1 MKGAWRQGFLTQW
14 PKIALVFLMFVL
26 MALMS
31 NAYVSS
37 IMRDQ
42 LHNTANQSLLT
53 IEANIRSNLSGSEA
67 ILASVVASL
76 RVYLDDDNGSQTLPY
91 MVRFTRLMSRN
102 KQQALHGLR
111 GNSSGFNNL
120 YGWIDG
126 EYREGRM
133 RRSYGDF
140 VPDDHPWY
148 LLAKA
153 NNGQSVML
161 HPYMDAMTHEMIVTY
176 AQEIFDFQSKS
187 RGVVSIDVSLDPV
200 ISYVASIPLPE
211 GVHSML
217 VSNDGSILA
226 HQNKEMIGKQLR
238 DIFSDSALLSK
249 ELSDRFIVSERH
261 ILDADGNAIVVYSKR
276 IYNDWYI
283 YMIASEDIY
292 YNKVQTMAYVL
303 ILIGLAFATF
313 LSIIFVRLSLAQI
326 NADESSRSKSQ
337 FLARMSHEIR
347 TPMNAIIGITELILH
362 EPVSKAVRSY
372 TMDVKQA
379 GLNLLSLINDILD
392 FSKIESGKMELIE
405 AEYNLSSLIHD
416 IVTIIKVRI
425 AEMPV
430 NFSVFVDSQLP
441 AVLIGDETRVRQ
453 ILLNLLSNAAKY
465 TPKGEISLSIEGHG
479 ISTGDDGGEII
490 IACKVQ
496 DSGIGIKPE
505 DIKKLFNEFERVDT
519 QANVHV
525 EGTGLGL
532 VITRNLALMM
542 GGDIAV
548 QSEFGKG
555 SVFTVRIRQKF
566 KAQNRF
572 AQVDNAVEK
581 TVLVYESRRKI
592 AAGWLIKTLENL
604 DVRAQYVDTPEAFE
618 SALGESHYDFVFS
631 WSFLAEEVANA
642 LARHGLNTVSVVL
655 DAKTSD
661 SIPLGAHALMLP
673 AYSLSVSNVLNGETD
688 TRHFADQETGP
699 RFKLP
704 DVKVLVVD
712 DIEVNLR
719 VAKGLLSY
727 YEIQID
733 CALSGATAIQMA
745 ARNHYDL
752 IFMDH
757 MMPQMDGIEATARL
771 RALGG
776 ENETLPI
783 VALTANAI
791 SGMREMFLASGF
803 SDFLSKPIEVA
814 KLNDILERWI
824 PKERRVE
831 YRVEGTV
838 QTGAGTAFIPPITGV
853 DVILG
858 LSRIGGKAKD
868 YMELLAIFVNN
879 TEERLKKLDPSDLMT
894 FSIHVHAIKSAAANI
909 GATDVSA
916 VAAILEH
923 AGKANDQAA
932 VAGHWDDF
940 VASLKTLN
948 ANIRI
953 ALQKTQEMTTEPA
966 TQTAP
971 EAHEILSHL
980 KAAIHELDIGGADT
994 ALERLQQI
1002 PLDLHWRGQVAAI
1015 ANMILLARFD
1025 DAIVV
1030 IEALETSSSEQRRG
1044 AKA

>member
-1 MKGAWRQGFLTQW
+1 
-14 PKIALVFLMFVL
+14 
-26 MALMS
+26 
-31 NAYVSS
+31 
-37 IMRDQ
+37 
-42 LHNTANQSLLT
+42 
-53 IEANIRSNLSGSEA
+53 
-67 ILASVVASL
+67 
-76 RVYLDDDNGSQTLPY
+76 
-91 MVRFTRLMSRN
+91 
-102 KQQALHGLR
+102 
-111 GNSSGFNNL
+111 
-120 YGWIDG
+120 
-126 EYREGRM
+126 
-133 RRSYGDF
+133 
-140 VPDDHPWY
+140 
-148 LLAKA
+148 
-153 NNGQSVML
+153 
-161 HPYMDAMTHEMIVTY
+161 
-176 AQEIFDFQSKS
+176 
-187 RGVVSIDVSLDPV
+187 
-200 ISYVASIPLPE
+200 
-211 GVHSML
+211 
-217 VSNDGSILA
+217 
-226 HQNKEMIGKQLR
+226 
-238 DIFSDSALLSK
+238 
-249 ELSDRFIVSERH
+249 
-261 ILDADGNAIVVYSKR
+261 
-276 IYNDWYI
+276 
-283 YMIASEDIY
+283 
-292 YNKVQTMAYVL
+292 
-303 ILIGLAFATF
+303 
-313 LSIIFVRLSLAQI
+313 
-326 NADESSRSKSQ
+326 
-337 FLARMSHEIR
+337 
-347 TPMNAIIGITELILH
+347 
-362 EPVSKAVRSY
+362 
-372 TMDVKQA
+372 
-379 GLNLLSLINDILD
+379 
-392 FSKIESGKMELIE
+392 
-405 AEYNLSSLIHD
+405 
-416 IVTIIKVRI
+416 
-425 AEMPV
+425 
-430 NFSVFVDSQLP
+430 
-441 AVLIGDETRVRQ
+441 
-453 ILLNLLSNAAKY
+453 
-465 TPKGEISLSIEGHG
+465 
-479 ISTGDDGGEII
+479 
-490 IACKVQ
+490 
-496 DSGIGIKPE
+496 
-505 DIKKLFNEFERVDT
+505 
-519 QANVHV
+519 
-525 EGTGLGL
+525 
-532 VITRNLALMM
+532 
-542 GGDIAV
+542 
-548 QSEFGKG
+548 
-555 SVFTVRIRQKF
+555 
-566 KAQNRF
+566 
-572 AQVDNAVEK
+572 
-581 TVLVYESRRKI
+581 
-592 AAGWLIKTLENL
+592 
-604 DVRAQYVDTPEAFE
+604 
-618 SALGESHYDFVFS
+618 
-631 WSFLAEEVANA
+631 
-642 LARHGLNTVSVVL
+642 
-655 DAKTSD
+655 
-661 SIPLGAHALMLP
+661 MLP

-791 SGMREMFLASGF
+791 SGMREMFLVSGF

-980 KAAIHELDIGGADT
+980 KAAIHELDIGGADA